1 MLKISWAAV
10 TIAHRAL
17 PLVQQETRFAFVS
30 GAAAR
35 RKSMGKRLNRAV
47 SLKDRF
53 RRLRTRMRADARK
66 GSAAIEFAFV
76 APVFFVL
83 LLGTF
88 EAGIMFFAQSAL
100 QNGVITTGRLVR
112 TGQTSCF
119 TTANGTCVAMTEDQF
134 KAQICTSAG
143 LLLKNCATDMILDM
157 RAYNGGFGAV
167 PTDDPLSDNPDSTQ
181 RVLNV
186 TDQFNLGNA
195 CDVVIV
201 RAYYQWSVATPLL
214 TWFLVNMSGGAH
226 LLAAATAFRNEP
238 FSAGA
243 AGC

>member
-1 MLKISWAAV
+1 MRR
-10 TIAHRAL
+10 HAL
-17 PLVQQETRFAFVS
+17 PLVQQEILFAFVC
-30 GAAAR
+30 GAPAP
-35 RKSMGKRLNRAV
+35 KNTMGKRLNRAV

-53 RRLRTRMRADARK
+53 RRLRKRMRADARK

-88 EAGIMFFAQSAL
+88 EAGMMFFSQAAL

-119 TTANGTCVAMTEDQF
+119 TTANGNCVAMTESQF
-134 KAQICTSAG
+134 KDQICTSAA
-143 LLLKNCATDMILDM
+143 LLLQNCKTNLILDM
-157 RAYNGGFGAV
+157 RAYAGGFGAV
-167 PTDDPLSDNPDSTQ
+167 SMDNPLSTNADSTK
-181 RVLNV
+181 RVFTA

-201 RAYYQWSVATPLL
+201 RAYYKWSVATPLL
-214 TWFLVNMSGGAH
+214 TWFLVNMAGGYH

-238 FSAGA
+238 FTAGA

>member
-1 MLKISWAAV
+1 MPRH
-10 TIAHRAL
+10 TL
-17 PLVQQETRFAFVS
+17 PLVQQENLFAFVS
-30 GAAAR
+30 AAAALKR
-35 RKSMGKRLNRAV
+35 SMGKRLNRAV
-47 SLKDRF
+47 TLKDRF
-53 RRLRTRMRADARK
+53 RRLRMRMRADARK

-83 LLGTF
+83 LMGTF

-119 TTANGTCVAMTEDQF
+119 TTSNGNCVAMTEDQF
-134 KAQICTSAG
+134 KTQICASAG
-143 LLLKNCATDMILDM
+143 MLLKNCAGNLILDM
-157 RAYNGGFGAV
+157 RAYAGGFAAV
-167 PTDDPLSDNPDSTQ
+167 PTDAPLSSNTDSSKRT
-181 RVLNV
+181 LTA
-186 TDQFNLGNA
+186 TDQFTLGNA
-195 CDVVIV
+195 CDVIIV
-201 RAYYQWSVATPLL
+201 RAYYQWPVATPVL
-214 TWFLVNMSGGAH
+214 TWFLVNMAGNAH

>member
-1 MLKISWAAV
+1 MPRTAP
-10 TIAHRAL
+10 TMPRRAL
-17 PLVQQETRFAFVS
+17 PLVQQESLFAFVS
-30 GAAAR
+30 GAAR
-35 RKSMGKRLNRAV
+35 LKKSMGKRLNRAV

-53 RRLRTRMRADARK
+53 RRLRARMRADARK

-112 TGQTSCF
+112 TGQTACF
-119 TTANGTCVAMTEDQF
+119 TTADGNCVAMSEEQF
-134 KAQICTSAG
+134 KTRICAGAG
-143 LLLKNCATDMILDM
+143 LLLKNCAANLILDM
-157 RAYNGGFGAV
+157 RAYAGGFAAV
-167 PTDDPLSDNPDSTQ
+167 PADAPLSSNPDVTK
-181 RVLNV
+181 RTFTA

-201 RAYYQWSVATPLL
+201 RAYYQWPVATPVL
-214 TWFLVNMSGGAH
+214 TWFLVNMTGNVH